1 MDRKWTKKEAQ
12 ELSKKL
18 FHKPVLAWDV
28 MDRTQ
33 LKTAMALAGSYMEF
47 LDRAKTEREAVVELL
62 SLAGEKGF
70 SLAGKGEAGS
80 GICLPLGNKCLALF
94 RPGKR
99 SPLEGINV
107 VASHLD
113 SPRLDCKQNPLYECV
128 DLAFLKTHYYGGIR
142 KHQWLARPLA
152 IHGRI
157 VKKDGTA
164 LDLILGE
171 DPDDPVFTIL
181 DLLPHLS
188 RKVQGGKK
196 LSDAFEGEKLNVL
209 LGSLPLGTDEVKDR
223 FKLSM
228 LNLLHDRYGL
238 VEGDFLTGELEVV
251 PAGRARDVGLD
262 RSLIGAYGHDDRVC
276 VFAAASA
283 LFEAKKPQYGALAL
297 FFDKEEIGSEGKTSA
312 KSRFLESVVEEVL
325 ETSEVEPT
333 GRNVR
338 KCLLASRALSGD
350 VNCALDPDYQEVHEK
365 QNAARLGYGVCVTK
379 FTGSGGKYGA
389 NDASAEYL
397 SQIRSLFDRDKV
409 VWQTG
414 ELGKV
419 DAGGGGTIAKF
430 LAAMGLEI
438 VDCGT
443 PVLSMHS
450 PFEIVSKADVYM
462 TRQAYASFFKGGKP
476 LDLL

>member
-18 FHKPVLAWDV
+18 SRKPVLAWDA
-28 MDRTQ
+28 MDRAGV
-33 LKTAMALAGSYMEF
+33 KKAMEFSDRYRGF
-47 LDRAKTEREAVVELL
+47 LDRAKTEREAVADLMV
-62 SLAGEKGF
+62 LAHGHGF
-70 SLAGKGEAGS
+70 ASPGKGSGGS
-80 GICLPLGNKCLALF
+80 PGLLLPLGNKCLALF
-94 RPGKR
+94 RPGKE

-107 VASHLD
+107 VAAHLD
-113 SPRLDCKQNPLYECV
+113 SPRLDCKQNPLYESV
-128 DLAFLKTHYYGGIR
+128 DLAFFKTHYYGGIR

-164 LDLILGE
+164 LDLSLGE
-171 DPDDPVFTIL
+171 APDDPVFTIL

-188 RKVQGGKK
+188 RKAQGEKK
-196 LSDAFEGEKLNVL
+196 LSDAFEAEKLNVL
-209 LGSLPLGTDEVKDR
+209 LGSLPLGPDEVKDR
-223 FKLSM
+223 FKLAL
-228 LNLLHDRYGL
+228 LNLLYDRYGL
-238 VEGDFLTGELEVV
+238 VEEDFLTAELEVV
-251 PAGRARDVGLD
+251 PAGPARDVGLD

-276 VFAAASA
+276 VFTAAAA
-283 LFEAKKPQYGALAL
+283 LFETKNPRHGALAL

-312 KSRFLESVVEEVL
+312 RSRFLETVVEEIL
-325 ETSEVEPT
+325 EASGVEPT
-333 GRNVR
+333 ARNVR
-338 KCLLASRALSGD
+338 QCLFASRALSGD
-350 VNCALDPDYQEVHEK
+350 VNCALDPDYQDVHEK

-397 SQIRSLFDRDKV
+397 GQIRTLFDLHKV

-430 LAAMGLEI
+430 LAAVGMEI

-462 TRQAYASFFKGGKP
+462 TLMAYAAFFQGAGP
-476 LDLL
+476 LE